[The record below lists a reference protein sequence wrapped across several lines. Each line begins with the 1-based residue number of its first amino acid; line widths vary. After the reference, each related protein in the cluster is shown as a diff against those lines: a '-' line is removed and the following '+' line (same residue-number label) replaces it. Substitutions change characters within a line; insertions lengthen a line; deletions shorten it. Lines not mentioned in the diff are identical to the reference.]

1 MRPLSFL
8 IFSSGLI
15 WASWPT
21 LLGMFERWSR
31 DPRYSHGYLVPIFA
45 AYLLWHRRAVPTSG
59 PTTSS
64 WWGLA
69 LIGAGAGLRLA
80 GARYFVDWFEA
91 VSLLPSLAGIVVLVW
106 GWSGL
111 RWSWPAIGFLFF
123 MIPLPYRAE
132 FALGAPL
139 QRFATLGSHYVL
151 QTLGLPAV
159 AEGNI
164 ILLGDHKI
172 GVVDACNGLGMLHM
186 FIAFA
191 VAVALLAPREPLDR
205 VLIVLSSVPI
215 ALAANMARIVVTG
228 FLYETAGGRVADAV
242 YHDLAGWLMMPMA
255 LGILWAEL
263 FLLSHLFLERQRF
276 APIDLLSTRTHGIAT
291 RDDHGSPGRGSV
303 RRNHGERT
311 EGR

>member
-1 MRPLSFL
+1 MDHKTLTVKSPERMRLFGFLGLSA
-8 IFSSGLI
+8 GLI

-21 LLGMFERWSR
+21 LLGMFERWSH
-31 DPRYSHGYLVPIFA
+31 DPRYSHGYLVPVFA
-45 AYLLWHRRAVPTSG
+45 AYILWHRRAVLTSG

-69 LIGAGAGLRLA
+69 LIGVGAGLRLV

-91 VSLLPSLAGIVVLVW
+91 VSLLPSLAGIIVLVW
-106 GWSGL
+106 GWRGL
-111 RWSWPAIGFLFF
+111 RWSWPAIGFLCF

-132 FALGAPL
+132 YALGAPL

-172 GVVDACNGLGMLHM
+172 GVVDACNGLGMLYM

-191 VAVALLAPREPLDR
+191 VAVALLVPREPLDR

-215 ALAANMARIVVTG
+215 AMVANMARIVVTG
-228 FLYETAGGRVADAV
+228 FLYETAGGQVADAV

-255 LGILWAEL
+255 LGVLWAEL
-263 FLLSHLFLERQRF
+263 LLLSHLFLEREPT
-276 APIDLLSTRTHGIAT
+276 APLDLLVTRPHGIAA
-291 RDDHGSPGRGSV
+291 RDDP
-303 RRNHGERT
+303 RT
-311 EGR
+311 ERS